1 MNEEMREAVSKPQA
15 LRLKALNRN
24 MVVSRVLGTNV
35 LVRTVKP
42 WTEMDEV
49 ERKGL
54 LVIPEKVKEANEP
67 RPTTGIVVQLGEAL
81 NGELKDGDMV
91 MFSKYAGIDFYMQE
105 DDYRVL
111 PIENIMCVFDL
122 VPLPSDRLVGTIVEV
137 LEGDPRG
144 SEGSVIGASPK

>member
-1 MNEEMREAVSKPQA
+1 
-15 LRLKALNRN
+15 

-54 LVIPEKVKEANEP
+54 VYVPEHIKKANEP
-67 RPTTGIVVQLGEAL
+67 LPTTGVVMGLGEAL
-81 NGELKDGDMV
+81 NGELKEGDMV
-91 MFSKYAGIDFYMQE
+91 MFSKYSGIDFHMQE
-105 DDYRVL
+105 ADYRLL

-122 VPLPSDRLVGTIVEV
+122 LPLPSERLVGTIVEV
-137 LEGDPRG
+137 LEDDPRA
-144 SEGSVIGASPK
+144 SEGSVLDARK